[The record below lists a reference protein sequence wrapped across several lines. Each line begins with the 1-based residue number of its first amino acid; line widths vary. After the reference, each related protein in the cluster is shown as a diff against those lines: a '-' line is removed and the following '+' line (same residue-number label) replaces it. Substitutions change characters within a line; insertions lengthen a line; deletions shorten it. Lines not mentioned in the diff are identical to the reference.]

1 MIYKFHAAEQLASRL
16 SMTLGVGKLTDA
28 RLSQALLNFMQEG
41 IRFAFEGDVSRQDDL
56 VLGSRLP
63 FLLILL
69 KYSSWI
75 KKNRNHREHL
85 ATVLFDKEAALR
97 AHAEFDEVHHDDLQC
112 IRDFQEALAISV
124 PLQRRS
130 NHLATEDSSTA
141 GRASRTPN
149 GTPGSMART
158 VGSRGPMSATS
169 SQRSKVSV
177 QSNLSPLVESPDH
190 EDSSPSPQK
199 RRRLTSS
206 LTNVD
211 ETRMEDDGLGTDN
224 SSIMD

>member
-1 MIYKFHAAEQLASRL
+1 
-16 SMTLGVGKLTDA
+16 MTLGVGKLTDA

-75 KKNRNHREHL
+75 KRNRNYREHL

-124 PLQRRS
+124 PL
-130 NHLATEDSSTA
+130 NTNDSSTA
-141 GRASRTPN
+141 GRASRTPI
-149 GTPGSMART
+149 GTPGSIART
-158 VGSRGPMSATS
+158 VGSRGAMSATS
-169 SQRSKVSV
+169 SQRSRVSV
-177 QSNLSPLVESPDH
+177 QSNLSPLVESPEH

-206 LTNVD
+206 LPNLD
-211 ETRMEDDGLGTDN
+211 ESRMEEDGFASDN
-224 SSIMD
+224 SSTMD

>member
-1 MIYKFHAAEQLASRL
+1 MIYQFHAAEQLASRL

-130 NHLATEDSSTA
+130 TDDSSTA
-141 GRASRTPN
+141 GRASRTPSS
-149 GTPGSMART
+149 TPGSMART
-158 VGSRGPMSATS
+158 VGSRGLMSAAS

-206 LTNVD
+206 LPNVD
-211 ETRMEDDGLGTDN
+211 ETRMEEDGLESDN
-224 SSIMD
+224 SSTMD